1 MFYTTN
7 SKTGLLSS
15 EESRHCTK
23 VLRKNVGD
31 SIELFDGMG
40 TSYIAILTK
49 VGKECTYQIE
59 KTERHKSPYKPVH
72 IAIAPPKKA
81 ARMDFMIEKLVELG
95 IQKLTFLS
103 TQHSE
108 RSRLNPERIKKQVIS
123 ACKQSKQYYLPE
135 IDYNTSL
142 KQIIESYTNLYTCHC
157 NPNITKTSIQ
167 EIKTPALNA
176 IWLIGPEG
184 DFSIQELEMLKESKA
199 TFIDLGEQRLR
210 TETAAIYVMSAL
222 KYLTD

>member
-1 MFYTTN
+1 MWEI
-7 SKTGLLSS
+7 LLNYLTVWA
-15 EESRHCTK
+15 RLILPFLLK
-23 VLRKNVGD
+23 WAKNVP
-31 SIELFDGMG
+31 
-40 TSYIAILTK
+40 TK
-49 VGKECTYQIE
+49 LK

-157 NPNITKTSIQ
+157 NPNINQNIHSR
-167 EIKTPALNA
+167 N
-176 IWLIGPEG
+176 
-184 DFSIQELEMLKESKA
+184 
-199 TFIDLGEQRLR
+199 
-210 TETAAIYVMSAL
+210 
-222 KYLTD
+222 